1 MTIDW
6 PILAA
11 ASGAIALSY
20 LFLVRIILIKNR
32 ELNQLASSLRR
43 TESELLQTRT
53 EYAKEIAELTDEHA
67 KRTTALQGNVRDLTT
82 LVKEH
87 GASGWESWGEK
98 GRRR

>member
-1 MTIDW
+1 MNIDW

-20 LFLVRIILIKNR
+20 LFFVRTIFIKNR
-32 ELNQLASSLRR
+32 ELNHLASSLRR

-53 EYAKEIAELTDEHA
+53 EYAKEMAELRDEHA
-67 KRTTALQGNVRDLTT
+67 KRMTALQGNMRDLTT

-87 GASGWESWGEK
+87 GTSGWESWRER
-98 GRRR
+98 GRKS